1 MPWGNVPLDIMG
13 TQLEQTSARLNV
25 QNIGGIDAADVEF
38 GSGVTVLTGRNATN
52 RTSFLQAVIAGLGG
66 DSVTLKGDADRGEVE
81 LAVGGETY
89 TRTVSRESGE
99 LRFDGAPYTDDSETA
114 GLFAFLLEDNEARQ
128 AIVRQDDLREIIMKP
143 VDTGEIQSEIR
154 RLKREREE
162 LREELDRIDA
172 LRERL
177 PELEERRDSLE
188 ERLSETEAALD
199 ERRSRLEGLDADVGE
214 TQEQKR
220 ELEAALDELQDTQ
233 AELNRVE
240 QRIDTQRESLA
251 ASESE
256 RDSLEDEL
264 AELPEG
270 SEGELSD
277 LDSEIERLRSHKS
290 SVEASITQLQK
301 LLEFN
306 RDMLEDGQPGLLD
319 GLTDDGVGGTDGSLT
334 DQLAAD
340 RTVCWTCGSEVR
352 TEQIEEIVSEMEAF
366 RREQVQERNSLSA
379 EIDELVEQREAYR
392 STKRERKRVQRKLEE
407 VETEIESRESTL
419 ATLET
424 RREELGGAV
433 EELES
438 TVEELESEAQET
450 VLELHKEAN
459 QLEFERDSLLEEIEA
474 VTDDIASVEERIAE
488 EADIEEQIGSLEQ
501 SLERQRTRI
510 DRLERNAVE
519 AFNGHM
525 ETLLDVLEY
534 DNIERIW
541 IERVQQQVRE
551 GRETTTRSRFDLQ
564 VIRTT
569 ADGAVYEDTVAHLS
583 ESERELTGLVFALA
597 GYLVHDLHETMP
609 FMILDSLEALD
620 AERIASLVDYFADY
634 ASYLLV
640 ALLPED
646 AAALNSSY
654 ERVTEI

>member
-1 MPWGNVPLDIMG
+1 MDSQLDRPG
-13 TQLEQTSARLNV
+13 ARLTV
-25 QNIGGIDAADVEF
+25 QNIGGIDTADVEF
-38 GSGVTVLTGRNATN
+38 SSGVTLLTGRNATN

-66 DSVTLKGDADRGEVE
+66 DSVTLKGDAESGKVE

-89 TRTVSRESGE
+89 TRTVVRKNGS
-99 LRFDGAPYTDDSETA
+99 LRFGGDPYAEDSETA
-114 GLFAFLLEDNEARQ
+114 GLFAFLLENNQARQ

-162 LREELDRIDA
+162 LREEIDRIDA

-177 PELEERRDSLE
+177 PKLKQRRTRLEQ
-188 ERLSETEAALD
+188 RLSEKKAEL
-199 ERRSRLEGLDADVGE
+199 ERKRDRLEGLDADVGK
-214 TQEQKR
+214 TQAQKAER
-220 ELEAALDELQDTQ
+220 EAALTELQDTQ

-240 QRIDTQRESLA
+240 QRIDIQRESLA
-251 ASESE
+251 ASEAE
-256 RDSLEDEL
+256 RESLEEEL
-264 AELPEG
+264 ATLPET
-270 SEGELSD
+270 SEGELSK
-277 LDSEIERLRSHKS
+277 LDSEIDRLRDHKS

-319 GLTDDGVGGTDGSLT
+319 ELTEGRTAGGDESLT

-340 RTVCWTCGSEVR
+340 RTVCWTCGSEVK

-366 RREQVQERNSLSA
+366 RREQVQKRSSLSA
-379 EIDELVEQREAYR
+379 EIDELVEQRDEYT
-392 STKRERKRVQRKLEE
+392 SHQRERERIEQTLAE

-419 ATLET
+419 ATLEE
-424 RREELGGAV
+424 RRETLADQV

-459 QLEFERDSLLEEIEA
+459 QLEFERDSLREDIEEVTEEIAPIEEA
-474 VTDDIASVEERIAE
+474 IAE
-488 EADIEEQIGSLEQ
+488 EEAIEEQIDSVEE
-501 SLERQRTRI
+501 SLERQRTKI
-510 DRLERNAVE
+510 DRLEQNAVE

-541 IERVQQQVRE
+541 IERVQEQVRE
-551 GRETTTRSRFDLQ
+551 GHETVTQSAFDLQ
-564 VIRTT
+564 VVRTT
-569 ADGAVYEDTVAHLS
+569 GDGAVYEDTVAHLS

-620 AERIASLVDYFADY
+620 AQRIASLVDYFADY

-646 AAALNSSY
+646 AAALDSGY
-654 ERVTEI
+654 QRVKEI